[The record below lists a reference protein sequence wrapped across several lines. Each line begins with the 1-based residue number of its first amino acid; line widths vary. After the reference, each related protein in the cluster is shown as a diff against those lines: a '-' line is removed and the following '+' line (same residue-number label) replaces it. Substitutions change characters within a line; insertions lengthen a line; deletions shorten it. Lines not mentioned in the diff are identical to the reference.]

1 MRSNAPS
8 AAATGVASSSAHLP
22 TQSFSLSPATVTTHA
37 SGACAPSSSDAPS
50 GRGTRT
56 IRAGGRPV
64 SAKSAPA
71 SGAAPP
77 SAALL
82 ACARGT
88 GGARG
93 QSGQGNRRW
102 ARSGSSWRGRRTI
115 VAEKPPTSRFFSRP
129 TSARE
134 NRLNERGSERRCV
147 TLLNFALRSNFITP
161 LPLLL
166 LHPARLTIASHTI
179 FLRTL
184 KRGCIK

>member
-71 SGAAPP
+71 SGATPP

-93 QSGQGNRRW
+93 QSGQGNWRR

-115 VAEKPPTSRFFSRP
+115 VAEKPPTSRFFPTP

-147 TLLNFALRSNFITP
+147 TLLSDLTSLHLSLYFCFIP
-161 LPLLL
+161 
-166 LHPARLTIASHTI
+166 RASPSRRITSS
-179 FLRTL
+179 
-184 KRGCIK
+184 